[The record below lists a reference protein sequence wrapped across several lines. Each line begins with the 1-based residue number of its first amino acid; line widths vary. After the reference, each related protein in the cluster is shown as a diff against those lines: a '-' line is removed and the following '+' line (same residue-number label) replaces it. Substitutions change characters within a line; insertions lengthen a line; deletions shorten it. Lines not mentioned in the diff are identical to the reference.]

1 MLCVWITCHKALQA
15 ALASDFCTAGPAST
29 SEAITRGGKQSQPL
43 MAHISGK
50 ENTQSLLTVI
60 TTRMKGS
67 GGEGASER
75 RERER
80 ERERELWCFDSLE
93 ICHPGFHNLDDS
105 HGYRNIYD
113 KHF

>member
-1 MLCVWITCHKALQA
+1 MLQLQLTVCACRRGSVHAGSVTA
-15 ALASDFCTAGPAST
+15 AYSNVLCLDYLSQGIMGRARLRLARRTPAPT

-60 TTRMKGS
+60 TTRMKERA
-67 GGEGASER
+67 GGRA

-80 ERERELWCFDSLE
+80 ALVF
-93 ICHPGFHNLDDS
+93 
-105 HGYRNIYD
+105 
-113 KHF
+113 